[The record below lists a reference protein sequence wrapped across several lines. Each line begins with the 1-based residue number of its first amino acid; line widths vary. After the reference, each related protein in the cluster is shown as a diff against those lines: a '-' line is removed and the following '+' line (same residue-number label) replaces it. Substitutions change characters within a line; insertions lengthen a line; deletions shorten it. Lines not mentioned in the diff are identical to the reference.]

1 MQSLKELI
9 QKESKKITLFII
21 FFLMI
26 IVTFF
31 NCITAKKEAN
41 YTAQTT
47 FYHIEQIL
55 NENQKDLNKQKKEYR
70 QTCIDNAQAVAYSLQ
85 ENPDALYNIDE
96 LKKIAQYVEVDE
108 IHIFNKQ
115 GVIISGTHPEYYGYS
130 FDSGKQLSFFKP
142 LLSNQNFTT
151 DSKNYGKYCFSYKNA
166 IFCFME

>member
-9 QKESKKITLFII
+9 QKESKKITLLII

-96 LKKIAQYVEVDE
+96 LKKIA
-108 IHIFNKQ
+108 
-115 GVIISGTHPEYYGYS
+115 
-130 FDSGKQLSFFKP
+130 
-142 LLSNQNFTT
+142 
-151 DSKNYGKYCFSYKNA
+151 
-166 IFCFME
+166 

>member
-9 QKESKKITLFII
+9 QKESKKITLLII

-70 QTCIDNAQAVAYSLQ
+70 QTCIDNAQAVAYSL
-85 ENPDALYNIDE
+85 
-96 LKKIAQYVEVDE
+96 
-108 IHIFNKQ
+108 
-115 GVIISGTHPEYYGYS
+115 
-130 FDSGKQLSFFKP
+130 
-142 LLSNQNFTT
+142 
-151 DSKNYGKYCFSYKNA
+151 
-166 IFCFME
+166 

>member
-1 MQSLKELI
+1 MNMQSLKELI

-70 QTCIDNAQAVAYSLQ
+70 QTCIDNAQLLHIVF
-85 ENPDALYNIDE
+85 
-96 LKKIAQYVEVDE
+96 KKIQMLY
-108 IHIFNKQ
+108 
-115 GVIISGTHPEYYGYS
+115 II
-130 FDSGKQLSFFKP
+130 LM
-142 LLSNQNFTT
+142 N
-151 DSKNYGKYCFSYKNA
+151 
-166 IFCFME
+166 